1 MVAMVE
7 KCHRV
12 CFVTATRAEYG
23 LLRPLMQWVGSTAG
37 LERQVIA
44 TGAHLSSDFGST
56 WRAIEADGIA
66 IDEKVEI
73 IHSSDSAA
81 GVSHSMGLALMGIGA
96 ALDRLRPHL
105 LVLLGD
111 RYEMVSAA
119 SAAMVHNIPVAHI
132 HGGEVTEG
140 AIDDGFRHAI
150 TKMAHLHFTSTA
162 SYRQRVIQLGEHPD
176 RVFDVGA
183 IGLDSVYGV
192 PLMDRGSLS
201 ASLGADL
208 SGPFFLVTYH
218 PETVDAS
225 DPTRELD
232 VLMHAL
238 LRVAG
243 HKVLVTGANADVGGR
258 KINEGLVQWQAR
270 HPERIVFCANLGQQ
284 RYLSAMRW
292 AQAVVGNSSSG
303 IIEAPSMHVPTI
315 DIGRRQ
321 HGRVRAE
328 SVLNVPMLEG
338 DIYQALTQVIGSA
351 FRAGL
356 SAVKNP
362 YGAGGTTQ
370 RIGQVIVSRLNL
382 GLSFRKSFFDLTVPH
397 ISNQEHP

>member
-1 MVAMVE
+1 MVARR
-7 KCHRV
+7 RV

-23 LLRPLMQWVGSTAG
+23 LLRPLMQWVGAEVS
-37 LERQVIA
+37 LERQVIV

-56 WRAIEADGIA
+56 WRPIEADGIA

-73 IHSSDSAA
+73 LNSSDSAA
-81 GVSHSMGLALMGIGA
+81 GVSHSMGMALMGIGS
-96 ALDRLRPHL
+96 ALERLRPHL

-119 SAAMVHNIPVAHI
+119 SAAMVHNVPVAHI

-162 SYRQRVIQLGEHPD
+162 SYRHRVIQLGEHPD

-183 IGLDSVYGV
+183 IGLDSVHGV
-192 PLMDRGSLS
+192 PLIDRASLS

-218 PETVDAS
+218 PETVDAN
-225 DPTRELD
+225 DPSHELD

-238 LRVAG
+238 LGIEG

-258 KINEGLVQWQAR
+258 QINERLAWWQAA
-270 HPERIVFCANLGQQ
+270 HPERIVFCASLGQQ
-284 RYLSAMRW
+284 RYLSAMKM

-321 HGRVRAE
+321 HGRVRAA
-328 SVLNVPMLEG
+328 SVLNVPMVEE
-338 DIYQALTQVIGSA
+338 DVRQALRQVTGA
-351 FRAGL
+351 PFRAGL
-356 SAVKNP
+356 GTVSNP
-362 YGAGGTTQ
+362 YGNGGTTE
-370 RIGQVIVSRLNL
+370 RIGRVIVAQLEQ
-382 GLSFRKSFFDLTVPH
+382 GLSFRKSFFDLTVPSLC
-397 ISNQEHP
+397 SNQEHP

>member
-1 MVAMVE
+1 MVA
-7 KCHRV
+7 CHRV

-23 LLRPLMQWVGSTAG
+23 LMRPLMQWVADEAS

-56 WRAIEADGIA
+56 WRDIEADGIS

-73 IHSSDSAA
+73 IHASDSAA
-81 GVSHSMGLALMGIGA
+81 GVSHSMGMALMGIGA
-96 ALDRLRPHL
+96 ALERLRPHL
-105 LVLLGD
+105 LILLGD

-162 SYRQRVIQLGEHPD
+162 SYRHRVIQLGEHPN

-183 IGLDSVYGV
+183 IGLDSVHGV
-192 PLMDRGSLS
+192 PLIDRASLS

-218 PETVDAS
+218 PETVDAN
-225 DPTRELD
+225 DPSRELD
-232 VLMHAL
+232 VLMRAL
-238 LRVAG
+238 LSVEG

-258 KINEGLVQWQAR
+258 QINERLAQWQAA
-270 HPERIVFCANLGQQ
+270 HPARIVFCSSLGQQ
-284 RYLSAMRW
+284 RYLSAMKM

-303 IIEAPSMHVPTI
+303 IIEAPSMRVPTI

-321 HGRVRAE
+321 HGRVRAT
-328 SVLNVPMLEG
+328 SVLSVPMVEE
-338 DIYQALTQVIGSA
+338 DVRQALKQVIGA
-351 FRAGL
+351 PFRAGL
-356 SAVKNP
+356 DTVSNP
-362 YGAGGTTQ
+362 YGAGGTTE
-370 RIGQVIVSRLNL
+370 RIGRILVAQLEQ
-382 GLSFRKSFFDLTVPH
+382 GLSFRKSFFDLTVPFLC
-397 ISNQEHP
+397 SNQEHP